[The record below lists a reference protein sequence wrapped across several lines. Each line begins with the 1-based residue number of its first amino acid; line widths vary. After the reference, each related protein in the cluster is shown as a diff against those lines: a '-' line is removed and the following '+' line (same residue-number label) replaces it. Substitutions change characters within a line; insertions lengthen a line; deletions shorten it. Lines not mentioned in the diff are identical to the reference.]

1 MPFGGQWG
9 HRLYLA
15 FWKAVDWLYPPD
27 CGGCNRRGVRWC
39 SDCDTNVHRIDQH
52 RLCSVCGQSL
62 PVSGICRVCQR
73 SRPVYTAA
81 RSWSIYEG
89 SIRNAHHRLKY
100 HRDIGLGDTFAKP
113 LITLLNDA
121 HWPIEM
127 IVPVPVGIAR
137 MRERGYN
144 QSAFIALPLA
154 LGVGLPYCPGALKR
168 VRETRSQVD
177 LSLAE
182 RKDNVKKAFQA
193 DRSLV
198 KDRTVLIVD
207 DVMTSGATLDS
218 CAAALLEG
226 GASQVY
232 CLTLARAASQA
243 DSL

>member
-1 MPFGGQWG
+1 
-9 HRLYLA
+9 
-15 FWKAVDWLYPPD
+15 
-27 CGGCNRRGVRWC
+27 
-39 SDCDTNVHRIDQH
+39 
-52 RLCSVCGQSL
+52 
-62 PVSGICRVCQR
+62 
-73 SRPVYTAA
+73 
-81 RSWSIYEG
+81 
-89 SIRNAHHRLKY
+89 
-100 HRDIGLGDTFAKP
+100 LGDTFAKP

-193 DRSLV
+193 DRRMV

-243 DSL
+243 ASL